1 MRIRYAEPADLP
13 AIKGLVSCLLEH
25 ERKIRSTRCTI
36 DEVHS
41 GYFEEMLGR
50 REIEDGG
57 ILIAE
62 ESSSVLGFLAYAHD
76 LDDLE
81 IIPEQIAVTELVVLP
96 SARRRGVARAL
107 MTELMQI
114 VKDAG
119 TNRIVLTF
127 LDGNSAALAFY
138 SLGILRDSRLSMYGA
153 CARTTV

>member
-13 AIKGLVSCLLEH
+13 AVKGLVSCLLEH
-25 ERKIRSTRCTI
+25 ESKIRSTRCAI

-62 ESSSVLGFLAYAHD
+62 ESSSVLGFLAYANA

-81 IIPEQIAVTELVVLP
+81 ITPEQIDVTEIVVLP
-96 SARRRGVARAL
+96 SARRQGIARAL
-107 MTELMQI
+107 MTELVHLAQ
-114 VKDAG
+114 DAG
-119 TNRIVLTF
+119 TNRIVLNV
-127 LDGNSAALAFY
+127 LEGNLEALGFY
-138 SLGILRDSRLSMYGA
+138 ESLGFQPMAQMLELQCDA
-153 CARTTV
+153 